1 MNVAFNRALTQKA
14 IQRVFVIWFYC
25 SVWCGCPSLQAFA
38 HINFA
43 GLEKSVSLFTKALL
57 RFRKGICNVVMMCDL
72 ARFDKTTWASLL
84 THCVRYKLFGLTLTL
99 LKNQHFRLSPTVLVS
114 CACNC
119 SLQNYFGFR
128 RSPCMFVCCF
138 FVASRPRAAVQDVA
152 R

>member
-43 GLEKSVSLFTKALL
+43 GLEKSVSLFTKELL

-99 LKNQHFRLSPTVLVS
+99 LKKTNTSGWVPLSWYHVLAIVHYRTTSVS
-114 CACNC
+114 EGAHAC
-119 SLQNYFGFR
+119 L
-128 RSPCMFVCCF
+128 
-138 FVASRPRAAVQDVA
+138 FVASLLLQGHAQLYRM
-152 R
+152 